1 MLLSAQISYPC
12 CGVIVE
18 YKRYVLAKGNG
29 VLIIDRLRNAI
40 TKQIITAA
48 RPAGAASAETL
59 ISLMLQILW

>member
-1 MLLSAQISYPC
+1 MALTDDIF
-12 CGVIVE
+12 CGAAM
-18 YKRYVLAKGNG
+18 AKGHD
-29 VLIIDRLRNAI
+29 VLTVDRPRNAI